1 MNRAVVKRLVHQ
13 QRVQVPLQM
22 AFTFAWGYLLVALFA
37 TSDKFGSMLD
47 QQAQM
52 LGGAW
57 ALIGLDP
64 LRQWMAIGLLDPPFF
79 LGGGA
84 FAIAIG
90 LRCVAGELQDG
101 SLQLAITRPI
111 PRRSWFLSHIAVMI
125 PGSFLIAELYALGC
139 IAATQLTTPR
149 GSLDVGYTLLATL
162 EAGLLFTVFGSFALL
177 FSAFASERGRAM
189 AWTLGVLVV
198 MYMLSF
204 LLPLWGT
211 GENLAKL
218 TPFGWYRP
226 GPVLQTGEIPW
237 GDVLALVLFA
247 AVPLAVAGWRF
258 ARRDLAAG

>member
-1 MNRAVVKRLVHQ
+1 VSRAVIKRLVLQ
-13 QRVQVPLQM
+13 QRVQAPLQM
-22 AFTFAWGYLLVALFA
+22 LFTAAWGYLLVALFA
-37 TSDKFGSMLD
+37 TSDKFGAMLA

-57 ALIGLDP
+57 ALVGLDP
-64 LRQWMAIGLLDPPFF
+64 LRQWMAVGLLDPPFF

-101 SLQLAITRPI
+101 SLQLALTRPI
-111 PRRSWFLSHIAVMI
+111 SRRSWFLSHLAVMI
-125 PGSFLIAELYALGC
+125 PGSFLIAAFYAVGC
-139 IAATQLTTPR
+139 VAAAAATSPI
-149 GSLDVGYTLLATL
+149 GSLDVGYTVLASL
-162 EAGLLFTVFGSFALL
+162 EAGLLFTTFGAFALL
-177 FSAFASERGRAM
+177 FSSFATERGRAM

-211 GENLAKL
+211 GEQLAKG

-226 GPVLQTGEIPW
+226 APILQTGVVPW
-237 GDVLALVLFA
+237 GDVLALALFA

-258 ARRDLAAG
+258 THRDL